1 MTFRG
6 CQPLNFGQFFGL
18 FEKYLHL
25 CQQRKIL
32 CSSFDVFIRTEAIFI
47 VLEKD
52 WNKNKWDNR
61 KLR

>member
-6 CQPLNFGQFFGL
+6 CQPLSFGQFLSL

-32 CSSFDVFIRTEAIFI
+32 CISFDFFIRTEAIFI